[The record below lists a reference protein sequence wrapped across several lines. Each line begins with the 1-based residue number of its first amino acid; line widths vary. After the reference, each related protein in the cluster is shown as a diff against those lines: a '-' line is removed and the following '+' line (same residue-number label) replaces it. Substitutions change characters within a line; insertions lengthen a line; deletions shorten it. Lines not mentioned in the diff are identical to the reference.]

1 MAIRLQDW
9 LSRATQALA
18 PVAEQPRSEARRL
31 VEAALD
37 WPVASQLADPDQIID
52 TASREA
58 LDALLHRR
66 AERQEPLS
74 RILGR
79 REFWGL
85 SLEIEGATLDPRPDT
100 ETLVEQ
106 ALDLFSGPE
115 RSPPLQILDL
125 GTGSGALLL
134 ALLSEYPEAQGLG
147 VDQDSDTLATAT
159 RNAARLG
166 LGGRA
171 RFEVSDWLSEVSG
184 RFDLIVSNPPYIPTE
199 DLAGLDRAVRDF
211 DDPLALDG
219 GSDGL
224 AFYARTLREAGR
236 CLAPGGVL
244 ILELGIGQADSV
256 QALGRDS
263 PPSPPALLEDVAIA
277 EHLRRRPYQRR

>member
-9 LSRATQALA
+9 LSRATQALT

-37 WPVASQLADPDQIID
+37 WPVARQLADPDRIID
-52 TASREA
+52 AASVEA

-100 ETLVEQ
+100 ETLVEL

-115 RSPPLQILDL
+115 RSPPGQILDL

-171 RFEVSDWLSEVSG
+171 RFEVGDWLSEVSG

-199 DLAGLDRAVRDF
+199 DLTGLDRAVRDF
-211 DDPLALDG
+211 DSPLALDG
-219 GSDGL
+219 GADGL

-236 CLAPGGVL
+236 CLASGGVL

-263 PPSPPALLEDVAIA
+263 GWSLRSLRDDLAGIPRAMALTQA
-277 EHLRRRPYQRR
+277 

>member
-18 PVAEQPRSEARRL
+18 SVAEQPRSEARRL
-31 VEAALD
+31 VEAALN
-37 WPVASQLADPDQIID
+37 WPIASQLADPDQTID
-52 TASREA
+52 AASLEA

-66 AERQEPLS
+66 AERHEPLS

-85 SLEIEGATLDPRPDT
+85 SLEIDGATLDPRPDT
-100 ETLVEQ
+100 ETLVEL
-106 ALDLFSGPE
+106 ALDLFSGPA
-115 RSPPLQILDL
+115 RSPPGQILDL

-147 VDQDSDTLATAT
+147 VDQDSGTLATAA
-159 RNAARLG
+159 RNAAQLG
-166 LGGRA
+166 LGERA
-171 RFEVSDWLSEVSG
+171 QFEGGDWLSGVSG
-184 RFDLIVSNPPYIPTE
+184 RFDLIVSNPPYIPTG

-219 GSDGL
+219 GADGL

-263 PPSPPALLEDVAIA
+263 GWRLLSLRDDLAGIPRAMALTQ
-277 EHLRRRPYQRR
+277 P

>member
-37 WPVASQLADPDQIID
+37 WPVASQLADPDRIID
-52 TASREA
+52 AASVEA

-85 SLEIEGATLDPRPDT
+85 SLEIDGATLDPRPDT
-100 ETLVEQ
+100 ETLVEL

-171 RFEVSDWLSEVSG
+171 RFEVGDWLSEVSG

-219 GSDGL
+219 GADGL

-263 PPSPPALLEDVAIA
+263 GWSLRSLRDDLAGIPRAMALTQ
-277 EHLRRRPYQRR
+277 P

>member
-9 LSRATQALA
+9 LSRATEALA

-31 VEAALD
+31 VEAALN
-37 WPVASQLADPDQIID
+37 WPIASQLADPDQTID
-52 TASREA
+52 AASLEA

-66 AERQEPLS
+66 AERHEPLS

-85 SLEIEGATLDPRPDT
+85 SLEIDGATLDPRPDT
-100 ETLVEQ
+100 ETLVEL

-115 RSPPLQILDL
+115 RSPPGQILDL

-147 VDQDSDTLATAT
+147 VDQDSGTLATAA
-159 RNAARLG
+159 RNAAQLG
-166 LGGRA
+166 LGERA
-171 RFEVSDWLSEVSG
+171 RFEGGDWLSGVSG
-184 RFDLIVSNPPYIPTE
+184 RFDLIVSNPPYIPTG

-219 GSDGL
+219 GADGL
-224 AFYARTLREAGR
+224 AFYARTLREAGW

-263 PPSPPALLEDVAIA
+263 GWRLLSLRDDLAGIPRAMALTQ
-277 EHLRRRPYQRR
+277 P

>member
-9 LSRATQALA
+9 LSRATQALT

-37 WPVASQLADPDQIID
+37 WPVASQLADPDRIID
-52 TASREA
+52 AASVEA

-85 SLEIEGATLDPRPDT
+85 SLKIEGATLDPRPDT
-100 ETLVEQ
+100 ETLVEL

-115 RSPPLQILDL
+115 RSTPGQILDL

-171 RFEVSDWLSEVSG
+171 RFEVGDWLSEVSG

-219 GSDGL
+219 GADGL

-263 PPSPPALLEDVAIA
+263 GWSLRSLRDDLAGIPRAMALTQ
-277 EHLRRRPYQRR
+277 P

>member
-52 TASREA
+52 AASVEG

-100 ETLVEQ
+100 ETLVEL

-171 RFEVSDWLSEVSG
+171 RFEVGDWLSEVSG

-219 GSDGL
+219 GADGL

-244 ILELGIGQADSV
+244 IFELGIGKADSV

-263 PPSPPALLEDVAIA
+263 GWSLLSLRDDLAGIPRAMALTQA
-277 EHLRRRPYQRR
+277 

>member
-9 LSRATQALA
+9 LSRATQALT

-37 WPVASQLADPDQIID
+37 WPVARQLADPDQIID
-52 TASREA
+52 TASVEA

-85 SLEIEGATLDPRPDT
+85 SLEIDGATLDPRPDT
-100 ETLVEQ
+100 ETLVEL

-171 RFEVSDWLSEVSG
+171 RFEVGDWLSEVSD

-211 DDPLALDG
+211 DSPLALDG
-219 GSDGL
+219 GADGL

-263 PPSPPALLEDVAIA
+263 GWSLLSLRDDLAGIPRAMALTQA
-277 EHLRRRPYQRR
+277 

>member
-9 LSRATQALA
+9 LSRATQALT

-37 WPVASQLADPDQIID
+37 WPVASQLADPDRIID
-52 TASREA
+52 AASVEA

-85 SLEIEGATLDPRPDT
+85 SLEIDGATLDPRPDT
-100 ETLVEQ
+100 ETLVEL

-171 RFEVSDWLSEVSG
+171 RFEVGDWLSEVSG

-219 GSDGL
+219 GADGL

-263 PPSPPALLEDVAIA
+263 GWSLLSLRDDLAGIPRAMALTQA
-277 EHLRRRPYQRR
+277 

>member
-1 MAIRLQDW
+1 MTVRLQDW

-37 WPVASQLADPDQIID
+37 WPVARQLADPDQIID

-100 ETLVEQ
+100 ETLVEL

-115 RSPPLQILDL
+115 RSPPGQILDL

-147 VDQDSDTLATAT
+147 VDQNSDTLATAA
-159 RNAARLG
+159 RNAALLG
-166 LGGRA
+166 LSGRA
-171 RFEVSDWLSEVSG
+171 RFEVGDWLSEVSG

-219 GSDGL
+219 GADGL

-256 QALGRDS
+256 QALGRESGWSLLSLRDDLAGI
-263 PPSPPALLEDVAIA
+263 PRAMALTK
-277 EHLRRRPYQRR
+277 P

>member
-1 MAIRLQDW
+1 MAIWLQDW
-9 LSRATQALA
+9 LSRATQALT

-37 WPVASQLADPDQIID
+37 WPVASQLADPDRIID
-52 TASREA
+52 AASVEA

-85 SLEIEGATLDPRPDT
+85 SLEIDGATLDPRPDT
-100 ETLVEQ
+100 ETLVEL

-115 RSPPLQILDL
+115 RSPPGQILDL

-159 RNAARLG
+159 LNAARLG

-171 RFEVSDWLSEVSG
+171 RFEVGDWLSEVSG

-219 GSDGL
+219 GADGL

-263 PPSPPALLEDVAIA
+263 GWSLLSLRDDLAGIPRAMALTQA
-277 EHLRRRPYQRR
+277 

>member
-9 LSRATQALA
+9 LSQATEALA

-31 VEAALD
+31 VEAALN
-37 WPVASQLADPDQIID
+37 WPIASQLADPDQTID
-52 TASREA
+52 AASLEA

-66 AERQEPLS
+66 AERHEPLS

-85 SLEIEGATLDPRPDT
+85 SLEIDGATLDPRPDT
-100 ETLVEQ
+100 ETLVEL

-115 RSPPLQILDL
+115 RSPPGQILDL

-147 VDQDSDTLATAT
+147 VDQDSGTLATAA

-171 RFEVSDWLSEVSG
+171 RFEGGDWLSGTSG
-184 RFDLIVSNPPYIPTE
+184 RFDLIVSNPPYIPTG

-219 GSDGL
+219 GADGL

-244 ILELGIGQADSV
+244 ILELGIGQADRV

-263 PPSPPALLEDVAIA
+263 GWNLLSLRDDLAGIPRAMALTQ
-277 EHLRRRPYQRR
+277 P

>member
-37 WPVASQLADPDQIID
+37 WPVARQLADPDRIID
-52 TASREA
+52 AASVEA

-85 SLEIEGATLDPRPDT
+85 SLEIDGATLDPRPDT
-100 ETLVEQ
+100 ETLVEL

-115 RSPPLQILDL
+115 RSPPGQILDL

-134 ALLSEYPEAQGLG
+134 ALLSEYPEAHGLG

-199 DLAGLDRAVRDF
+199 DLTGLDRAVRDF
-211 DDPLALDG
+211 DSPLALDG
-219 GSDGL
+219 GADGL

-236 CLAPGGVL
+236 CLASGGVL

-263 PPSPPALLEDVAIA
+263 GWSLLSLRDDLAGIPRAMALTQA
-277 EHLRRRPYQRR
+277 

>member
-9 LSRATQALA
+9 LSQATEALA

-31 VEAALD
+31 VEAALN
-37 WPVASQLADPDQIID
+37 WPIASQLADPDQTID
-52 TASREA
+52 AASLEA

-66 AERQEPLS
+66 AERHEPLS

-85 SLEIEGATLDPRPDT
+85 SLEIDGATLDPRPDT
-100 ETLVEQ
+100 ETLVEL

-115 RSPPLQILDL
+115 RSPPGQILDL

-147 VDQDSDTLATAT
+147 VDQDSGTLATAA
-159 RNAARLG
+159 RNAAQLG
-166 LGGRA
+166 LGERA
-171 RFEVSDWLSEVSG
+171 QFEGGDWLSGVSG
-184 RFDLIVSNPPYIPTE
+184 RFDLIVSNPPYIPTG

-219 GSDGL
+219 GADGL
-224 AFYARTLREAGR
+224 TFYARTLREAGR

-263 PPSPPALLEDVAIA
+263 GWRLLSLRDDLAGIPRAMALTQ
-277 EHLRRRPYQRR
+277 P

>member
-37 WPVASQLADPDQIID
+37 WPVARQLADPDQIID
-52 TASREA
+52 AASVEA

-66 AERQEPLS
+66 SERQEPLS

-100 ETLVEQ
+100 ETLVEL

-115 RSPPLQILDL
+115 RSPPLQSLSMRTFWRVRY
-125 GTGSGALLL
+125 GTIFAQKKIFWRPTWSCFR
-134 ALLSEYPEAQGLG
+134 LS
-147 VDQDSDTLATAT
+147 S
-159 RNAARLG
+159 R
-166 LGGRA
+166 
-171 RFEVSDWLSEVSG
+171 
-184 RFDLIVSNPPYIPTE
+184 
-199 DLAGLDRAVRDF
+199 
-211 DDPLALDG
+211 
-219 GSDGL
+219 
-224 AFYARTLREAGR
+224 
-236 CLAPGGVL
+236 
-244 ILELGIGQADSV
+244 
-256 QALGRDS
+256 
-263 PPSPPALLEDVAIA
+263 
-277 EHLRRRPYQRR
+277 

>member
-37 WPVASQLADPDQIID
+37 WPVARQLADPDQIID

-100 ETLVEQ
+100 ETLVEL

-115 RSPPLQILDL
+115 RSPPGQILDL

-147 VDQDSDTLATAT
+147 VDQNSDTLATAA
-159 RNAARLG
+159 RNAALLG
-166 LGGRA
+166 LSGRA
-171 RFEVSDWLSEVSG
+171 RFEVGDWLSEVSG

-219 GSDGL
+219 GADGL

-244 ILELGIGQADSV
+244 ILELGIGKADSV

-263 PPSPPALLEDVAIA
+263 GWNLLSLRDDLAGIPRAMALT
-277 EHLRRRPYQRR
+277 

>member
-9 LSRATQALA
+9 LSRATEALA

-31 VEAALD
+31 VEATLD
-37 WPVASQLADPDQIID
+37 WPVARQLADPDLIID
-52 TASREA
+52 AASREA

-85 SLEIEGATLDPRPDT
+85 SLEIDGATLDPRPDT
-100 ETLVEQ
+100 ETLVEL
-106 ALDLFSGPE
+106 ALDLFSGPD
-115 RSPPLQILDL
+115 RSPPGQVLDL

-134 ALLSEYPEAQGLG
+134 ALLSEFPKVQGLG
-147 VDQDSDTLATAT
+147 VDQDSATLATAT
-159 RNAARLG
+159 RNAAGLG
-166 LGGRA
+166 LLNRA
-171 RFEVSDWLSEVSG
+171 RFDVSDWLSEVSG
-184 RFDLIVSNPPYIPTE
+184 RFDLIVSNPPYIPTG

-211 DDPLALDG
+211 DSPLALDG
-219 GSDGL
+219 GADGL

-236 CLAPGGVL
+236 CLVPGGVL

-256 QALGRDS
+256 QALGRESGWSLLSLRDDLAGV
-263 PPSPPALLEDVAIA
+263 PRAMALTQ
-277 EHLRRRPYQRR
+277 P

>member
-37 WPVASQLADPDQIID
+37 WPVARQLADPDRIID
-52 TASREA
+52 AASVEA

-85 SLEIEGATLDPRPDT
+85 SLEIDGATLDPRPDT
-100 ETLVEQ
+100 ETLVEL

-115 RSPPLQILDL
+115 RSPPGQILDL

-199 DLAGLDRAVRDF
+199 DLTGLDRAVRDF

-219 GSDGL
+219 GADGL

-256 QALGRDS
+256 RALGRDS
-263 PPSPPALLEDVAIA
+263 GWSLRSLRDDLAGIPRAIA
-277 EHLRRRPYQRR
+277 LTQP

>member
-9 LSRATQALA
+9 LSRATQALT

-52 TASREA
+52 AASVEA

-100 ETLVEQ
+100 ETLVEL

-134 ALLSEYPEAQGLG
+134 TLLSEYPEAQGLG

-171 RFEVSDWLSEVSG
+171 RFEVGDWLSEVSG

-199 DLAGLDRAVRDF
+199 DLTGLDRAVRDF
-211 DDPLALDG
+211 DSPLALDG
-219 GSDGL
+219 GADGL

-263 PPSPPALLEDVAIA
+263 GWSLLSLRDDLAGIPRAIA
-277 EHLRRRPYQRR
+277 LTQP

>member
-31 VEAALD
+31 VEAALN
-37 WPVASQLADPDQIID
+37 WPIASQLADPDQTID
-52 TASREA
+52 AASLEA
-58 LDALLHRR
+58 LEALLHRR
-66 AERQEPLS
+66 AERHEPLS

-85 SLEIEGATLDPRPDT
+85 SLEIDGATLDPRPDT
-100 ETLVEQ
+100 ETLVEL

-115 RSPPLQILDL
+115 RSPPGQILDL

-134 ALLSEYPEAQGLG
+134 ALLSEYPAARGLG
-147 VDQDSDTLATAT
+147 VDQDSDTLATAA

-166 LGGRA
+166 LGERA
-171 RFEVSDWLSEVSG
+171 RFEGGDWLSGVSG
-184 RFDLIVSNPPYIPTE
+184 RFDLIVSNPPYIPSG

-219 GSDGL
+219 GADGL
-224 AFYARTLREAGR
+224 VFYARTLREAGR

-263 PPSPPALLEDVAIA
+263 GWRLLSLRDDLAGIPRAMALTQ
-277 EHLRRRPYQRR
+277 P

>member
-1 MAIRLQDW
+1 MTVRLQDW

-31 VEAALD
+31 VEAALN
-37 WPVASQLADPDQIID
+37 WPITSQLADPDQTID
-52 TASREA
+52 AASLEA

-66 AERQEPLS
+66 AERHEPLS

-85 SLEIEGATLDPRPDT
+85 SLEIDGATLDPRPDT
-100 ETLVEQ
+100 ETLVEL

-115 RSPPLQILDL
+115 RSPPGQILDL

-147 VDQDSDTLATAT
+147 VDQDSGTLATAA
-159 RNAARLG
+159 RNAARLR
-166 LGGRA
+166 LGERA
-171 RFEVSDWLSEVSG
+171 RFEGGDWLSGVSG
-184 RFDLIVSNPPYIPTE
+184 RFDLIVSNPPYIPTG
-199 DLAGLDRAVRDF
+199 DLALLDRSVRDF
-211 DDPLALDG
+211 DDPRALDG
-219 GSDGL
+219 GADGL

-236 CLAPGGVL
+236 CLVPGGVL

-256 QALGRDS
+256 LSLGYDSGWRLLSLRDDLAGIPRAMALTQ
-263 PPSPPALLEDVAIA
+263 P
-277 EHLRRRPYQRR
+277 

>member
-9 LSRATQALA
+9 LSRATEALA

-31 VEAALD
+31 VEAALN
-37 WPVASQLADPDQIID
+37 WPIASQLVDPDQTID
-52 TASREA
+52 AASLEA

-66 AERQEPLS
+66 AERLEPLS

-85 SLEIEGATLDPRPDT
+85 SLEIDGATLDPRPDT
-100 ETLVEQ
+100 ETLVEL

-115 RSPPLQILDL
+115 RSPPGQILDL

-134 ALLSEYPEAQGLG
+134 ALLSEYPAARGLG
-147 VDQDSDTLATAT
+147 VDQDSDTLATAA

-166 LGGRA
+166 LGERA
-171 RFEVSDWLSEVSG
+171 RFEGGDWLSGVSG
-184 RFDLIVSNPPYIPTE
+184 RFDLIVSNPPYIPTG

-219 GSDGL
+219 GADGL

-263 PPSPPALLEDVAIA
+263 GWRLLSLRDDLAGIPRAMALTQ
-277 EHLRRRPYQRR
+277 P

>member
-31 VEAALD
+31 VEAAMD
-37 WPVASQLADPDQIID
+37 WPVAKQLADPDQIID
-52 TASREA
+52 AALVEA

-159 RNAARLG
+159 LNAARLG

-171 RFEVSDWLSEVSG
+171 RFEVGDWLSEVSG

-199 DLAGLDRAVRDF
+199 DLTGLDRAVRDF

-219 GSDGL
+219 GADGL

-256 QALGRDS
+256 RALGRDS
-263 PPSPPALLEDVAIA
+263 GWSLRSLRDDLAGIPRAIA
-277 EHLRRRPYQRR
+277 LTQP

>member
-37 WPVASQLADPDQIID
+37 WPVASQLADPDRIID
-52 TASREA
+52 AASVEA

-85 SLEIEGATLDPRPDT
+85 SLEIDGATLDPRPDT
-100 ETLVEQ
+100 ETLVEL

-115 RSPPLQILDL
+115 RSPPGQILDL

-159 RNAARLG
+159 LNAARLG

-171 RFEVSDWLSEVSG
+171 RFEVGDWLSEVSG

-219 GSDGL
+219 GADGL

-263 PPSPPALLEDVAIA
+263 GWSLLSLRDDLAGIPRAMALTQA
-277 EHLRRRPYQRR
+277 

>member
-9 LSRATQALA
+9 LSRATQALT

-52 TASREA
+52 AASVEA

-100 ETLVEQ
+100 ETLVEL

-171 RFEVSDWLSEVSG
+171 RFEVGDWLSEVSG

-219 GSDGL
+219 GADGL

-263 PPSPPALLEDVAIA
+263 GWSLLSLRDDLAGIPRAMALTQA
-277 EHLRRRPYQRR
+277 

>member
-9 LSRATQALA
+9 LSRATQALT

-37 WPVASQLADPDQIID
+37 WPVASQLADPDRIID
-52 TASREA
+52 AASVEA

-100 ETLVEQ
+100 ETLVEL

-171 RFEVSDWLSEVSG
+171 RFEVGDWLSEVSG

-219 GSDGL
+219 GADGL

-263 PPSPPALLEDVAIA
+263 GWSLLSLRDDLAGIPRAMALTQA
-277 EHLRRRPYQRR
+277 

>member
-9 LSRATQALA
+9 LSRATQALT

-37 WPVASQLADPDQIID
+37 WPVASQLADPDRIID
-52 TASREA
+52 AASVEA

-85 SLEIEGATLDPRPDT
+85 SLEIDGATLDPRPDT
-100 ETLVEQ
+100 ETLVEL

-171 RFEVSDWLSEVSG
+171 RFEVGDWLSEVSG

-211 DDPLALDG
+211 DSPLALDG
-219 GSDGL
+219 GADGL

-256 QALGRDS
+256 RALGRDS
-263 PPSPPALLEDVAIA
+263 GWSLLSLRDDLAGIPRAIA
-277 EHLRRRPYQRR
+277 LTQP

>member
-9 LSRATQALA
+9 LSRATEALA

-31 VEAALD
+31 VEAALN
-37 WPVASQLADPDQIID
+37 WPIASQLADPDQTID
-52 TASREA
+52 AASLEA

-66 AERQEPLS
+66 AERHEPLS

-85 SLEIEGATLDPRPDT
+85 SLEIDGATLDPRPDT
-100 ETLVEQ
+100 ETLVEL
-106 ALDLFSGPE
+106 ALDLFRGPE
-115 RSPPLQILDL
+115 RSPPGQILDL

-147 VDQDSDTLATAT
+147 VDQDSGTLATTA

-171 RFEVSDWLSEVSG
+171 RFEGGDWLSGVSG
-184 RFDLIVSNPPYIPTE
+184 RFDLIVSNPPYIPTG

-211 DDPLALDG
+211 DDPRALDG
-219 GSDGL
+219 GADGL

-263 PPSPPALLEDVAIA
+263 GWRLLSLRDDLAGIPRAMALTQ
-277 EHLRRRPYQRR
+277 P

>member
-31 VEAALD
+31 VEAALN
-37 WPVASQLADPDQIID
+37 WPIASQLADPDKTID
-52 TASREA
+52 AASLEA

-66 AERQEPLS
+66 AERLEPLS

-85 SLEIEGATLDPRPDT
+85 SLEIDGATLDPRPDT
-100 ETLVEQ
+100 ETLVEL

-115 RSPPLQILDL
+115 RSPPGQILDL

-147 VDQDSDTLATAT
+147 VDQDSDTLATAA
-159 RNAARLG
+159 RNAARLE
-166 LGGRA
+166 LGERA
-171 RFEVSDWLSEVSG
+171 RFEGGDWLSGVSG
-184 RFDLIVSNPPYIPTE
+184 RFDLIVSNPPYIPTG
-199 DLAGLDRAVRDF
+199 DLAGLNRAVRDF

-219 GSDGL
+219 GADGL

-263 PPSPPALLEDVAIA
+263 GWRLLSLRDDLAGIPRAMALTQ
-277 EHLRRRPYQRR
+277 P

>member
-1 MAIRLQDW
+1 MAIRLKDW
-9 LSRATQALA
+9 LSRATQALS

-31 VEAALD
+31 VEAALN
-37 WPVASQLADPDQIID
+37 WPVASQLADPDQTID
-52 TASREA
+52 AASLEA

-66 AERQEPLS
+66 AERHEPLS

-85 SLEIEGATLDPRPDT
+85 SLEIDGATLDPRPDT
-100 ETLVEQ
+100 ETLVEL
-106 ALDLFSGPE
+106 ALDLFNGPE
-115 RSPPLQILDL
+115 RSPPGQVLDL

-134 ALLSEYPEAQGLG
+134 ALLSEYPAARGLG
-147 VDQDSDTLATAT
+147 VDQDSDTLATAA

-166 LGGRA
+166 LVERA
-171 RFEVSDWLSEVSG
+171 RFEGGDWLSGVSG
-184 RFDLIVSNPPYIPTE
+184 RFDLIVSNPPYIPTG

-219 GSDGL
+219 GADGL
-224 AFYARTLREAGR
+224 AFSARTLREAGR

-244 ILELGIGQADSV
+244 ILELGIGQVDSV

-263 PPSPPALLEDVAIA
+263 GWRLLSLRDDLAGIPRAMALTQ
-277 EHLRRRPYQRR
+277 P

>member
-9 LSRATQALA
+9 LSRATQALT

-37 WPVASQLADPDQIID
+37 WPVARQLADPDRIID
-52 TASREA
+52 AASVEA

-100 ETLVEQ
+100 ETLVEL

-115 RSPPLQILDL
+115 RSPPGQILDL

-171 RFEVSDWLSEVSG
+171 RFEVGDWLSEVSG

-211 DDPLALDG
+211 DSPLALDG
-219 GSDGL
+219 GKDGL

-263 PPSPPALLEDVAIA
+263 GWSLLSLRDDLAGIPRAMALTQA
-277 EHLRRRPYQRR
+277 

>member
-9 LSRATQALA
+9 LSRATQALT

-52 TASREA
+52 AASVEA

-100 ETLVEQ
+100 ETLVEL

-134 ALLSEYPEAQGLG
+134 TLLSEYPEAQGLG

-199 DLAGLDRAVRDF
+199 DLTGLDRAVRDF

-219 GSDGL
+219 GADGL

-263 PPSPPALLEDVAIA
+263 GWSLLSLRDDLAGIPRAMALTQA
-277 EHLRRRPYQRR
+277 

>member
-9 LSRATQALA
+9 LSRATQALT

-37 WPVASQLADPDQIID
+37 WPVARQLADPDRIID
-52 TASREA
+52 AASVEA

-100 ETLVEQ
+100 ETLVEL

-171 RFEVSDWLSEVSG
+171 RFEVGDWLSEVSG

-219 GSDGL
+219 GADGL

-263 PPSPPALLEDVAIA
+263 GWSLRSLRDDLAGIPRAIA
-277 EHLRRRPYQRR
+277 LTQP

>member
-9 LSRATQALA
+9 LSRATEALA

-37 WPVASQLADPDQIID
+37 WPVVRQLADPDQIID
-52 TASREA
+52 AASREA

-100 ETLVEQ
+100 ETLVEL

-115 RSPPLQILDL
+115 RSPPGQILDL

-134 ALLSEYPEAQGLG
+134 ALLSEYPAAQGLG
-147 VDQDSDTLATAT
+147 VDQDSGTLATAA

-184 RFDLIVSNPPYIPTE
+184 RFDLIVSNPPYIPTG
-199 DLAGLDRAVRDF
+199 DLTGLDRAVRDF
-211 DDPLALDG
+211 DSPLALDG
-219 GSDGL
+219 GKDGL

-256 QALGRDS
+256 RALGRESGWSLLSLRDDLAGI
-263 PPSPPALLEDVAIA
+263 PRALALTQ
-277 EHLRRRPYQRR
+277 P

>member
-9 LSRATQALA
+9 LSRATQALT

-37 WPVASQLADPDQIID
+37 WPVARQLADPDQIID
-52 TASREA
+52 AASVEA

-85 SLEIEGATLDPRPDT
+85 SLEIDGATLDPRPDT

-106 ALDLFSGPE
+106 ALDLCSGPE
-115 RSPPLQILDL
+115 RSPPGRILDL
-125 GTGSGALLL
+125 GTGSGALLF
-134 ALLSEYPEAQGLG
+134 ALLREFPEAQGLG
-147 VDQDSDTLATAT
+147 VDQDQATLATAA
-159 RNAARLG
+159 RNAERLG
-166 LGGRA
+166 LVDRT
-171 RFEVSDWLSEVSG
+171 RFEVGDWLSGVSE
-184 RFDLIVSNPPYIPTE
+184 RFDLIVSNPPYIPTG
-199 DLAGLDRAVRDF
+199 DLAGLDRSVRDF

-219 GSDGL
+219 GADGL

-263 PPSPPALLEDVAIA
+263 GWRLLSLRDDLAGIPRAMALTQ
-277 EHLRRRPYQRR
+277 P